1 MFRAPSWCGSC
12 RAPRELANPSTVSAK
27 LLRIA
32 ENGRRACLLLCPFLP
47 DGDCSETAH
56 RGDCC
61 HPPRLLCT
69 DTRGPSGGSHGH
81 PVEKHT
87 KHTPKRPQN
96 LAKSEFCKK
105 GVVCGL
111 GGTGNPRLR
120 AGGGSRWCA
129 PATHN
134 TVRPNF
140 RDFHRKSCTKYS
152 MRRPASSTP
161 SALSCEATEK
171 KRGRHSCREREPH
184 RGSACPW
191 ARGSFLEV
199 DVLRL
204 PEQGAAL
211 QPQQPA
217 LPHEVVRR
225 DPALQVRRPRH
236 LVRKSGLTTW
246 CTNALSFVPAGRE
259 FLTQP
264 YQSGAWQRKSKF
276 LKVKQDGEIFKK
288 SGSFE
293 KIGNPQVR

>member
-1 MFRAPSWCGSC
+1 MVIAAKQPTAGTAATLPGSF
-12 RAPRELANPSTVSAK
+12 V
-27 LLRIA
+27 RIPGA
-32 ENGRRACLLLCPFLP
+32 RRAARTDILLKN
-47 DGDCSETAH
+47 T
-56 RGDCC
+56 RNT
-61 HPPRLLCT
+61 PPRDPKIWQKASFAKKEWCVGWGGPGPRACARGGFLDGAPPPLT
-69 DTRGPSGGSHGH
+69 TRSVLIFVIFIENH
-81 PVEKHT
+81 
-87 KHTPKRPQN
+87 
-96 LAKSEFCKK
+96 
-105 GVVCGL
+105 
-111 GGTGNPRLR
+111 
-120 AGGGSRWCA
+120 A
-129 PATHN
+129 P
-134 TVRPNF
+134 
-140 RDFHRKSCTKYS
+140 KYS